1 MQRSAKIPAKGST
14 ERTSLCGYFL
24 LAEAGMT
31 YKCKYLLSKVRSC
44 VAQLNYRLHYVSS
57 LHQFVVKS
65 AQLRCIVQ
73 KDNGG

>member
-44 VAQLNYRLHYVSS
+44 VASCKKTTADSTERTAAVG
-57 LHQFVVKS
+57 F
-65 AQLRCIVQ
+65 
-73 KDNGG
+73 